1 MKNII
6 KSKIVVL
13 SSIYKYSIWGGK
25 SVARTYI
32 ETLHLMNNLGNGV
45 LIDDITEEDLVNITT
60 ALEKQ
65 IPMSRVIIEGQYFCP
80 KCKNL
85 MKYPGYCGCGQKVY

>member
-1 MKNII
+1 M
-6 KSKIVVL
+6 
-13 SSIYKYSIWGGK
+13 
-25 SVARTYI
+25 ARTYI
-32 ETLHLMNNLGNGV
+32 ETLHLMNNLRNGV

>member
-1 MKNII
+1 MT
-6 KSKIVVL
+6 
-13 SSIYKYSIWGGK
+13 
-25 SVARTYI
+25 RTYV

-45 LIDDITEEDLVNITT
+45 LIDDITEEDLENITT

-65 IPMSRVIIEGQYFCP
+65 IPVSRIIIEGEYFCP

>member
-1 MKNII
+1 M
-6 KSKIVVL
+6 
-13 SSIYKYSIWGGK
+13 
-25 SVARTYI
+25 ARTYI
-32 ETLHLMNNLGNGV
+32 ETLHLMNNLGNRV

>member
-1 MKNII
+1 M
-6 KSKIVVL
+6 
-13 SSIYKYSIWGGK
+13 GGK
-25 SVARTYI
+25 YMARTYI
-32 ETLHLMNNLGNGV
+32 ETLHLMNNLGNGTV
-45 LIDDITEEDLVNITT
+45 QIDDITGEDLVNITS

-65 IPMSRVIIEGQYFCP
+65 IPVSRIIIEGKYFCP

>member
-1 MKNII
+1 M
-6 KSKIVVL
+6 
-13 SSIYKYSIWGGK
+13 
-25 SVARTYI
+25 ARTYI
-32 ETLHLMNNLGNGV
+32 ETLHLMNNLGNGTV
-45 LIDDITEEDLVNITT
+45 LIDGMTEEDLLNITT

-65 IPMSRVIIEGQYFCP
+65 IPVSRVIIEGRYFCP